1 MRNESLFLLQFEC
14 VKLLSLIRIVPKIE
28 TMSLSVSSEDMVYF
42 ICIISDV
49 RRHSTLKRPFIY
61 LSARFLLKF

>member
-28 TMSLSVSSEDMVYF
+28 IMSLSVSSEDMEYMYYF
-42 ICIISDV
+42 RCM
-49 RRHSTLKRPFIY
+49 TP
-61 LSARFLLKF
+61 

>member
-28 TMSLSVSSEDMVYF
+28 TMSLSVSSEDMVY

-49 RRHSTLKRPFIY
+49 RRLSTLKRPFID
-61 LSARFLLKF
+61 LFAIFC

>member
-28 TMSLSVSSEDMVYF
+28 TMRLSVSSEDMEYMYYF
-42 ICIISDV
+42 RCM
-49 RRHSTLKRPFIY
+49 TP
-61 LSARFLLKF
+61 

>member
-28 TMSLSVSSEDMVYF
+28 TMRLSVSSEDMEYF

-49 RRHSTLKRPFIY
+49 RRLSTIKRPFID
-61 LSARFLLKF
+61 LSAIFC

>member
-49 RRHSTLKRPFIY
+49 RRLSTLKRPTF
-61 LSARFLLKF
+61 